1 MSSKLLDDLLADI
14 KGAMKNRENDKLTAL
29 RTLHAQIKDAT
40 VNLGKEATDGDV
52 ATVVAKAIKQRLD
65 AAEQFKQGAR
75 QDLADKELM
84 EAEVFKKYQPPQ
96 LTQVEIEELVQKA
109 ILETGAVGRK
119 EMGKVMSVLM
129 PQVKGRADGKL
140 VNQIV
145 QAQLGN
151 GPENPSPQPSPRGR
165 G

>member
-40 VNLGKEATDGDV
+40 TNAGKEVSDGEV
-52 ATVVAKAIKQRLD
+52 AVIVAKAIKQRLD
-65 AAEQFKQGAR
+65 AAEQYKAGAR
-75 QDLADKELM
+75 QDLVDKELM
-84 EAEVFKKYQPPQ
+84 EAELFKKYQPQQ
-96 LTQVEIEELVQKA
+96 LGQAEIEELVRKA
-109 ILETGAVGRK
+109 IAETGASGKK
-119 EMGKVMSVLM
+119 ETGKVMAVLM

-145 QAQLGN
+145 QALL
-151 GPENPSPQPSPRGR
+151 EPQTPA
-165 G
+165 

>member
-1 MSSKLLDDLLADI
+1 MSSKLLNDLLADI

-40 VNLGKEATDGDV
+40 TNAGKEVSDGEV
-52 ATVVAKAIKQRLD
+52 AVIVAKAIKQRLD

-75 QDLADKELM
+75 PDLVDKELM
-84 EAEVFKKYQPPQ
+84 EVELFKKYQPQQ
-96 LTQVEIEELVQKA
+96 LGQAEIEELVRKA
-109 ILETGAVGRK
+109 IAETGAIGRK
-119 EMGKVMSVLM
+119 EMGKVMAVLM

-145 QAQLGN
+145 QALLT
-151 GPENPSPQPSPRGR
+151 PQDAA
-165 G
+165 

>member
-1 MSSKLLDDLLADI
+1 MSSKLMDDLLADI
-14 KGAMKNRENDKLTAL
+14 KAAMKNRENDRLTAL

-40 VNLGKEATDGDV
+40 VNLGKEVTDGDV

-75 QDLADKELM
+75 QDLADKEAM
-84 EAEVFKKYQPPQ
+84 EAETFKKYQPRQ
-96 LTQVEIEELVQKA
+96 LTQAEIEELVRNA
-109 ILETGAVGRK
+109 IAETGAVGKK
-119 EMGKVMSVLM
+119 EMGKVMAVLM

-145 QAQLGN
+145 QALLG
-151 GPENPSPQPSPRGR
+151 GQEQS
-165 G
+165 